1 MGKGVPAALLAANL
15 KACLRAHL
23 QGADLAPAELIARVN
38 RLFWEVTPRGLFASL
53 FFGVLDLERGVLEFV
68 NAGHD
73 HPFLL
78 RADGTLRDLDEGGTV
93 LGLVE
98 GSRYE
103 RGAVAVDSGDV
114 LVLFS
119 DGLTDRTNEEG
130 DLFGVARLKEAARRN
145 RGADAR
151 LLLYSLLGE
160 VQGFSAGRPA
170 EDDMTLIVARVP

>member
-1 MGKGVPAALLAANL
+1 M
-15 KACLRAHL
+15 
-23 QGADLAPAELIARVN
+23 
-38 RLFWEVTPRGLFASL
+38 
-53 FFGVLDLERGVLEFV
+53 EFV

-73 HPFLL
+73 HPFLI
-78 RADGTLRDLDEGGTV
+78 RGDGTLRDLDEGGTV

-119 DGLTDRTNEEG
+119 DGLTDRANGNG
-130 DLFGVARLKEAARRN
+130 DLFGVERLKEAALRN
-145 RGADAR
+145 RGADPR

-170 EDDMTLIVARVP
+170 EDDVTLIVARAS